1 MHEALSS
8 TIFIKL
14 YGNANSFIF
23 KFLLSKQFM
32 LRIEGVLNSK
42 SYLILGV
49 GNVDRGDDGVGN
61 YIVSKL
67 ETPHKIDCE
76 FAPENFTSK
85 IRRINPKVI
94 LIIDAVD
101 FGAKPG
107 DTMFTEAENA
117 DHDALSTHSLPLS
130 FLCRMLPESKIYLL
144 GIQPKSFES
153 MTPELKT
160 SALSIAKAL
169 NQILK

>member
-1 MHEALSS
+1 MSNMEV
-8 TIFIKL
+8 
-14 YGNANSFIF
+14 
-23 KFLLSKQFM
+23 
-32 LRIEGVLNSK
+32 VLNSK
-42 SYLILGV
+42 SYLVLGV
-49 GNVDRGDDGVGN
+49 GNIDRGDDGIGN
-61 YIVSKL
+61 YIISKL

-85 IRRINPKVI
+85 IRRIHPEVI

-101 FGAKPG
+101 FGGKPG
-107 DTMFTEAENA
+107 ETIFTEAENA

-144 GIQPKSFES
+144 GVQPKSFGN

-160 SALSIAKAL
+160 SAVSIIKNL
-169 NQILK
+169 NKILK